1 MAGLANKWAGR
12 LYGTNT
18 GNLFIE
24 LQQDGEKLSGI
35 IRILD
40 TLYGLSVYDFTGT
53 YKDKIELHCVPR
65 AAGKEQLTG
74 EVSVEA
80 ILTPEGNLRGSWHST
95 VGTAGTFESYP
106 HDIKDNAQSNM
117 EARGIPEQ
125 IYNKN
130 ISIGSVRL
138 FSEDV
143 RRLISFIE
151 NDFHYAR
158 SIVTFNIRGSQVT
171 KFSESFLKEV
181 ESLGEINYLKIS
193 IQEPE
198 TYGINRAIVVE
209 LVENGVSEVRI
220 SGINEAWVVGK
231 AESIAESLRPKQN
244 SLVTTYKKYGL
255 NLNAIIFFAMLI
267 AIPSIESLLG
277 RGEFVLV
284 VFVLLYILLW
294 IHRRFIPNTVI
305 YLTGKTPSFIARAW
319 PTILSWLVAV
329 SSTLFAAWVYH
340 LFTRG
345 KG

>member
-1 MAGLANKWAGR
+1 MPELANKWAGR

-24 LQQDGEKLSGI
+24 LQQDGEKLSGV
-35 IRILD
+35 IRIMD
-40 TLYGLSVYDFTGT
+40 SLYGLSVYDFTGT
-53 YKDKIELHCVPR
+53 YKDKIDLYCVPR
-65 AAGKEQLTG
+65 ATGKEQLMG
-74 EVSVEA
+74 EVSIEA
-80 ILTPEGNLRGSWHST
+80 ILTPEGNLRGIWHST

-106 HDIKDNAQSNM
+106 HDIKVNAQSNI

-130 ISIGSVRL
+130 IPIGSIRL

-143 RRLISFIE
+143 SRLIAFVES
-151 NDFHYAR
+151 DFHYAS
-158 SIVTFNIRGSQVT
+158 SIVTYNVRGSQVT

-193 IQEPE
+193 IQEAE
-198 TYGINRAIVVE
+198 AHGINKVIVVE
-209 LVENGVSEVRI
+209 LVADGVSEVRS

-231 AESIAESLRPKQN
+231 AESIAQALRPKQN

-277 RGEFVLV
+277 RGGFVLV
-284 VFVLLYILLW
+284 VVALLYILLW
-294 IHRRFIPNTVI
+294 IHRRFIPNTII
-305 YLTGKTPSFIARAW
+305 YLTGKMPSFIARAW

-329 SSTLFAAWVYH
+329 SSTLFAAWVFH